1 MTVIR
6 DNLIRPF
13 LRFLKTQNTG
23 SKLLLLA
30 TVMALLLANSPY
42 QDLYQQLWNIPILI
56 SVGDLSISGSLQ
68 HWINDGLMVIFFL
81 VIGLE
86 IKREI
91 MVGELAGWQKA
102 GLPIIAAVGGMLVPA
117 LIYAIVNAGGSG
129 ASGWGIPMATDI
141 AFALGCLMILGDRI
155 PTSLKVFLL
164 AMAIVDDLGAIIVIA
179 LFYTAEIHLSY
190 LLLAIAV
197 TAILIGLNILH
208 VRKLSPYV
216 ILGIILWLAFDHSGI
231 HSTLAGVVL
240 AMTIP
245 ARSLYKPKEFLFETK
260 NIIKN
265 FPEQNEE
272 FNLMC
277 VDEGQRSALKSLEEA
292 VGKLDTM
299 LQRLEDT
306 LHPFSALF
314 IIPLFAFA
322 NAGVNFGQNAF
333 QMLSG
338 SSITLGIILGL
349 LLGKQ
354 LGIMVFSLAAVKLGI
369 ASLPPGVNWKGIYGL
384 SCLAGIGFTM
394 SLFITNLSFTSAGMV
409 QEAKIGILSASLLA
423 AIMGIIVMSTMAKDH

>member
-1 MTVIR
+1 MPVIS
-6 DNLIRPF
+6 DHLIRPF

-30 TVMALLLANSPY
+30 TLMALLLANSPY
-42 QDLYQQLWNIPILI
+42 QDLYQQFWSVPISI
-56 SVGDLSISGSLQ
+56 SVGDMTLSGSLQ

-86 IKREI
+86 IKREVL
-91 MVGELAGWQKA
+91 VGELAGWQKA

-129 ASGWGIPMATDI
+129 APGWGIPMATDI

-208 VRKLSPYV
+208 VRKLSTYV

-231 HSTLAGVVL
+231 HSTLAGVLL

-265 FPEQNEE
+265 FPEQDEE

>member
-197 TAILIGLNILH
+197 IAILIGLNILH

-265 FPEQNEE
+265 FPEQDEE

-369 ASLPPGVNWKGIYGL
+369 ASLPPEVNWKGIYGL

>member
-245 ARSLYKPKEFLFETK
+245 ARSLYKPKEFLFDTK